1 MSKQL
6 NVDLRFNAD
15 VTAAKANIAALQQ
28 SLSTIANT
36 NIPVGTKLTS
46 SMQSAVQSA
55 KELQFHLAN
64 AFNAKTGNLDLTML
78 NTSLKNSNQSLST
91 LTSGLLNAGIQG
103 EQAFMNVQRAVST
116 ASVQINQ
123 AQGLLGQF
131 LTTLKNTAR
140 WQLSSTLLHGFM
152 SSIQSANRYAQ
163 DLDESLN
170 NIRIVTGQSSEQMAK
185 FAEQANKSAKALR
198 TTTVEYT
205 NAALI
210 YYQQGLNGQDVEQRA
225 DITAK
230 LANVS
235 RQSAEIVSDQMTA
248 IWNNFYDGS
257 KSLEYYA
264 DVLTALGATTASS
277 TDEIAG
283 GLEKFAAIGQTIGL
297 SYEYAASALAT
308 ITANTRQSEEVVGTA
323 LKTIFARIQ
332 GLKLGETL
340 EDGTTLNK
348 YSEAL
353 QTVGVNI
360 YNANGGLKD
369 MDKILDE
376 MGAKWGALNRDQQT
390 ALAQTVAGVRQ
401 YNQLISLMDNWDKG
415 DSDSFQANLQTSY
428 DATGALQ
435 EQADIY
441 AESWEAASDR
451 VKAAFEGIYN
461 DLIPTEGIIDATN
474 IFATMLEAID
484 DIIEGFGGFSQ
495 ILLLITSIMLN
506 KLGPS
511 IAQGFDSGIIKAKEF
526 GNSIINFIPNSFQK
540 ITNSVSNFGK
550 INNNEFMALSDH
562 ISQVADTTKTA
573 AQQIDYFNNN
583 LKSGAGSVLTQQQE
597 SIGKAVNGT
606 VLLTDTFKTHLQDV
620 SQVNNLQALIN
631 DSSNK
636 LTASTK
642 AQLSNYQQQL
652 LALADKKAKEQETL
666 EIIQAQKQA
675 LLDSS
680 NFDYTNPRYSETY
693 TGEGMV
699 DSTRIEAAAMQSEK
713 MAQIW
718 ANIHNEIFNANL
730 GLVENA
736 ERTTFVAQGQNGIA
750 EAAANSLS
758 MYENIQTLNS
768 RISDILSNQSISVS
782 EKRKAMFQLIQTAK
796 QEGAITAQQARDYN
810 KSVYYLDET
819 TNSAKK
825 LIGFMRNL
833 SDGAGRFAQ
842 SLGNSPDTL
851 RQING
856 LVEKEIAAEKQRNA
870 TAQEYNNTLE
880 NTVKLL
886 STGIQNFS
894 SGFGAAFQKMASGA
908 STVAM
913 GINSIVN
920 AFQTLQ
926 DEDAS
931 FTSKLTATTM
941 ALTMGMSGLMTVL
954 GGLNTVLT
962 TVNATR
968 TISTALTGLGTA
980 ATQKDIAATITE
992 TLVTKLNVDAE
1003 RASVIAKTASEIASK
1018 KGTAAAIKYTLVQ
1031 LGLNA
1036 ALLPMI
1042 GIVAGIAAVIGL
1054 LVFAF
1059 KNAEANS
1066 PEGKLKAARE
1076 ESAALTEQLNQTKQ
1090 AAEDLKSGFDD
1101 YNQIA
1106 KKLADCKKGTQ
1117 EWTDALK
1124 ENNDKVLDLMDSY
1137 PKLASMTRETDKGIE
1152 NAIGI
1157 GKDGQLIIADWA
1169 FKRLET
1175 EANQRQATAQL
1186 ADNFG
1191 KQNVR
1196 NQEIENLETKKS
1208 QVENRGKVW
1217 VQTGAGQYSTE
1228 GYYTDGQ
1235 VSKLSNEL
1243 IKNLTNKYGVDKA
1256 QDFLTEE
1263 FFTNFKTENAELELT
1278 DYQWDSIYNRTNEL
1292 LTIEQDLTNAV
1303 RENTLATQ
1311 AENAAITNSLLS
1323 GYEAYDVSQYKGNI
1337 AQIIGNNISSE
1348 ASQEQINSEIKN
1360 ASTRGWFNTGNETS
1374 IDAWNR
1380 YVTNMG
1386 FTSKNGY
1393 NDLKVTNYKGDGSI
1407 EYSYIDAEG
1416 KTQTRTATANMIG
1429 TTNAASLTKE
1439 DNIAYGQAVSDQM
1452 SKFASQEQADIFT
1465 AGMLGSEG
1473 VLSDD
1478 LLEKDE
1484 QAFGD
1489 LVNQIDIADELL
1501 EDLGI
1506 ESEEAFKQQI
1516 KDLQK
1521 SQKAFKKL
1529 ETSYAGYI
1537 TKVEQ
1542 GLGENATAEQIA
1554 EAEAAAKSLGEELGE
1569 VFGTEAYDLDPQF
1582 IADNKGAIEDF
1593 MNGIEGSGER
1603 LQNLLAQDYLLDVG
1617 VNVDVDEDGKLDQAI
1632 ADLHNKV
1639 MGFNNSET
1647 FKIGVPIEVQGNE
1660 KFYAACNEMIN
1671 AAGMTADQ
1679 AVEYFK
1685 KIGYN
1690 AEVEE
1695 VTVEPDKHEWS
1706 IDNPILDEE
1715 ATEKA
1720 GVPIFKGMDK
1730 LKGTNL
1736 SGGGK
1741 ALAVKT
1747 ITPNGSWGG
1756 NVNTKASKINGNTT
1770 KDSPGTINPNGGGS
1784 KNTPKDKTF
1793 KEKDK
1798 KEAKLYEDE
1807 FDRYYNITQALEKY
1821 NRELE
1826 ETQERKDELWGA
1838 DKLAVMDAEKKKL
1851 GEITAKQKEY
1861 LKAISGSED
1870 GTFKDG
1876 FLKTDMDALKQ
1887 LDPDAKFDENGKLIN
1902 YEELTQKWLKELNS
1916 AQEIWNTGM
1925 ENATNTFNA
1934 NKKSENANETYDNT
1948 KTALDDDLEKA
1959 EDIYEK
1965 RKAALDKWQETYDL
1979 NEDQKQQLEDY
1990 LRQMRQLNY
1999 EKLEYKIELK
2009 VELNENDIADIEHQL
2024 ERLGDNNVYA
2034 SAERIALIEKNAASY
2049 RNIAEIQMA
2058 AIKEAEQLYATGQ
2071 ITQTDYMAR
2080 LQESK
2085 EALQEAEMSIREGI
2099 EQIGDELESTFD
2111 LVDEKLNQQFTKFD
2125 RLIELMDHYKN
2136 VVSLT
2141 EGEASYKEF
2150 NKILRASQE
2159 VLRDRIA
2166 ADKFEVAMWENR
2178 RKQLEADI
2186 ATLPKDSPAKREAE
2200 EALQAIMEKEADAKS
2215 QLMADIEQLGEY
2227 AREVFE
2233 NSIEQAIKE
2242 FEDEMFGRPL
2252 NSIIESIEMMN
2263 SRQEELL
2270 TTTNKIYETN
2280 KLIRNVEKDI
2290 EATTNNRAKQAYLE
2304 FQNKVKQK
2312 QEQNELTKFELDLLT
2327 AEYEMTKAQIALE
2340 EAQNAKDTVR
2350 LTRDA
2355 EGNYGYVYTAN
2366 EDKVTDAEQALDD
2379 ATNNYY
2385 NTALEGAQKYQD
2397 QIYQHIQEWE
2407 EKVKEVYLDQTLS
2420 EEEKNKKIKEI
2431 NDTYN
2436 TLITQDK
2443 NLYYMAIGAMQESAY
2458 NTQVDYDLKGIE
2470 SAKNW
2475 FDECDGFLSDL
2486 EDAQDEYDRN
2496 TEEVSDHTEKNFG
2509 KMSIA
2514 IRKTKQESEYLKD
2527 QIVDELV
2534 PELDI
2539 TLKDSID
2546 NATEAWWKYIE
2557 ALQEVIRLTDE
2568 AMKKNSD
2575 EKYYGT
2581 IDDFSQEIYD
2591 KISSREYNINDPEIQ
2606 ALIER
2611 RWKKMSG
2618 VDNYDYTTMMNET
2631 DKINDPVWQAVYS
2644 ALREYKID
2652 NTDWMAKIE
2661 DAIDSGKKLSDIQWM
2676 IDMRDEKLKKMN
2688 KTPDSLEQAKKY
2700 AESVNATLA
2709 TGGYTG
2715 SWGPEGRLAV
2725 LHEKELVLNAQDT
2738 QNFLSATNIL
2748 REISQM
2754 LDRDALI
2761 ASLGAINLRAMTLNS
2776 PADQVLQQEVTIH
2789 ADFPNVTDHN
2799 EIEIAIDNL
2808 INAASQHAYKA

>member
-36 NIPVGTKLTS
+36 NIPIGTKLTS
-46 SMQSAVQSA
+46 NMQSAVQSA

-210 YYQQGLNGQDVEQRA
+210 YYQQGLNGKDVEERA

-332 GLKLGETL
+332 GLKLGDTL

-376 MGAKWGALNRDQQT
+376 MGAKWGTLNRDQQT

-474 IFATMLEAID
+474 VFATMLEAID

-526 GNSIINFIPNSFQK
+526 GSSVINFIPNSFQK
-540 ITNSVSNFGK
+540 ITNSISNFGK
-550 INNNEFMALSDH
+550 INNNEFMTLNGH

-573 AQQIDYFNNN
+573 AQQVDYFNNN
-583 LKSGAGSVLTQQQE
+583 LKSGAGNVLIQQQE
-597 SIGKAVNGT
+597 SIGKAVSGT

-652 LALADKKAKEQETL
+652 LALADKKAQEQETL
-666 EIIQAQKQA
+666 EVIQAQKQA

-713 MAQIW
+713 MAQTW
-718 ANIHNEIFNANL
+718 ANIHNEIFGANL

-758 MYENIQTLNS
+758 MYENIQTLNI
-768 RISDILSNQSISVS
+768 RISDILSNQSISLS

-819 TNSAKK
+819 ANSAKK

-968 TISTALTGLGTA
+968 AITTALTGLGTA
-980 ATQKDIAATITE
+980 ATQKDIAVTITD
-992 TLVTKLNVDAE
+992 TLVKKLNVDSE
-1003 RASVIAKTASEIASK
+1003 KASVIAKTASKIASEQ
-1018 KGTAAAIKYTLVQ
+1018 GTAAAIKYTIAQ

-1042 GIVAGIAAVIGL
+1042 GIVAAIAAVIGL

-1196 NQEIENLETKKS
+1196 NQEIENLKTKKS

-1217 VQTGAGQYSTE
+1217 VQTGTGQYSTE

-1311 AENAAITNSLLS
+1311 AENAAITNNLLS
-1323 GYEAYDVSQYKGNI
+1323 GYEAYDASQYKGNI
-1337 AQIIGNNISSE
+1337 AQIVGNNISSE

-1484 QAFGD
+1484 KAFGD

-1603 LQNLLAQDYLLDVG
+1603 LQDLLAQDYLLDVG

-1679 AVEYFK
+1679 AIEYFK

-1695 VTVEPDKHEWS
+1695 VTVEPDRHEWS

-1756 NVNTKASKINGNTT
+1756 NVNTKASTINRNTT

-1798 KEAKLYEDE
+1798 KEVKKYEDE
-1807 FDRYYNITQALEKY
+1807 FDRYYDITQALEEY

-1838 DKLAVMDAEKKKL
+1838 DNLAAMDAEKKKL

-1861 LKAISGSED
+1861 IKAISGED
-1870 GTFKDG
+1870 GKGGYLAQDRE
-1876 FLKTDMDALKQ
+1876 ALEAIGGMFNEEGR
-1887 LDPDAKFDENGKLIN
+1887 LTN
-1902 YEELTQKWLKELNS
+1902 YEELTQKWLNDLNA
-1916 AQEIWNTGM
+1916 AQNTWNQGM
-1925 ENATNTFNA
+1925 ENATKTFNA
-1934 NKKSENANETYDNT
+1934 NKKSEGADETYDTT
-1948 KTALDDDLEKA
+1948 KTDLDDALENA
-1959 EDIYEK
+1959 EDTYEK
-1965 RKAALDKWQETYDL
+1965 NKSILDKWQETYDL
-1979 NEDQKQQLEDY
+1979 NEEQKQQLEDY
-1990 LRQMRQLNY
+1990 WRQMRQLNH
-1999 EKLEYKIELK
+1999 EELEYKIELK

-2049 RNIAEIQMA
+2049 RNIADIQMA

-2071 ITQTDYMAR
+2071 IAQTDYMAR
-2080 LQESK
+2080 LQKSK
-2085 EALQEAEMSIREGI
+2085 EALQEAEMSIRDGI
-2099 EQIGDELESTFD
+2099 AQIGEELESTFD
-2111 LVDEKLNQQFTKFD
+2111 LVDEKLDQQFTKFD

-2150 NKILRASQE
+2150 NKILKASQE

-2166 ADKFEVAMWENR
+2166 ADESEVAMWESR

-2186 ATLPKDSPAKREAE
+2186 ATLPEDSPAKREAE

-2227 AREVFE
+2227 AREIFE
-2233 NSIEQAIKE
+2233 NSIEQAMKE
-2242 FEDEMFGRPL
+2242 FEDEIFGRPL

-2366 EDKVTDAEQALDD
+2366 EDKVADAEQALDD
-2379 ATNNYY
+2379 AANNYY

-2431 NDTYN
+2431 NDIYN

-2470 SAKNW
+2470 SAENW
-2475 FDECDGFLSDL
+2475 FTECDGFLSDL

-2496 TEEVSDHTEKNFG
+2496 TEEVSDHTEENFG
-2509 KMSIA
+2509 RMETSI
-2514 IRKTKQESEYLKD
+2514 RNTKIESEKLKN

-2534 PELDI
+2534 PELDT

-2557 ALQEVIRLTDE
+2557 ALQEVIKLTDE
-2568 AMKKNSD
+2568 AMTKTSQEMKNKAFKDDYAQDYIDLIVNGEDPNSD
-2575 EKYYGT
+2575 KAKGILAERQEKIRYLGLDSNVQT
-2581 IDDFSQEIYD
+2581 NEEIKERALQER
-2591 KISSREYNINDPEIQ
+2591 KEI
-2606 ALIER
+2606 
-2611 RWKKMSG
+2611 KG
-2618 VDNYDYTTMMNET
+2618 Y
-2631 DKINDPVWQAVYS
+2631 
-2644 ALREYKID
+2644 
-2652 NTDWMAKIE
+2652 
-2661 DAIDSGKKLSDIQWM
+2661 
-2676 IDMRDEKLKKMN
+2676 
-2688 KTPDSLEQAKKY
+2688 
-2700 AESVNATLA
+2700 A

-2715 SWGPEGRLAV
+2715 SWGPEGKLAV
-2725 LHEKELVLNAQDT
+2725 LHEKELVLNAEDT
-2738 QNFLSATNIL
+2738 KNFLSATGIL

-2808 INAASQHAYKA
+2808 INAASQHAYRT